1 MAYIG
6 QKRRLEPVALL
17 RPIARG
23 NQVLLDD
30 LMILDALTN
39 SHDPVRSALRPTQVN
54 GFLLEP
60 FPGSVGALQTVGEKI
75 RIQFPGYLGHQRF
88 DQAVPFLGMHPGG
101 KFVGRQRTVS
111 HRNTQMSEPAGVDD
125 HFVLFDIEKPGK
137 NLRIGQRHFQNVFPG
152 QFFLDIP
159 EQEKYPD

>member
-6 QKRRLEPVALL
+6 QKRRLEPVASW

-54 GFLLEP
+54 GFLLGTIP
-60 FPGSVGALQTVGEKI
+60 
-75 RIQFPGYLGHQRF
+75 RF
-88 DQAVPFLGMHPGG
+88 RRRAAN
-101 KFVGRQRTVS
+101 GR
-111 HRNTQMSEPAGVDD
+111 
-125 HFVLFDIEKPGK
+125 
-137 NLRIGQRHFQNVFPG
+137 
-152 QFFLDIP
+152 
-159 EQEKYPD
+159 

>member
-39 SHDPVRSALRPTQVN
+39 SHDPVRSALRRRAAN
-54 GFLLEP
+54 G
-60 FPGSVGALQTVGEKI
+60 
-75 RIQFPGYLGHQRF
+75 R
-88 DQAVPFLGMHPGG
+88 
-101 KFVGRQRTVS
+101 
-111 HRNTQMSEPAGVDD
+111 
-125 HFVLFDIEKPGK
+125 
-137 NLRIGQRHFQNVFPG
+137 
-152 QFFLDIP
+152 
-159 EQEKYPD
+159 